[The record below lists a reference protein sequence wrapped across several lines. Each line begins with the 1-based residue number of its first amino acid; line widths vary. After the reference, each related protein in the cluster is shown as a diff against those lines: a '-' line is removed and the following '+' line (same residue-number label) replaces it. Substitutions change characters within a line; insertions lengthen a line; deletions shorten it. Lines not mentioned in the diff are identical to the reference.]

1 MSKKKDNKI
10 EKEICKQNKIK
21 LLEMKA
27 EYELNN
33 SLKWDTYEIEYTRRM
48 VKICRKDEQI

>member
-1 MSKKKDNKI
+1 MSKKRDNKR
-10 EKEICKQNKIK
+10 EKSICKQNKIK

-33 SLKWDTYEIEYTRRM
+33 SLKWDTY
-48 VKICRKDEQI
+48 